1 MTHFKLNSPDVSAEH
16 FDNEV
21 LTVNIV
27 SGRYYSIKNTAA
39 IFLRL
44 VLDGNSKENAVA
56 KIAELFAV
64 NKDTINDDFNSLVSE
79 LIVEKIIV
87 ESTKPSEILSND
99 WLAQA
104 TIDMYVQPMVEIHT
118 DMEELAL
125 LS

>member
-1 MTHFKLNSPDVSAEH
+1 MTHFKLNAPDVSAEH

-56 KIAELFAV
+56 KIAELFTV
-64 NKDTINDDFNSLVSE
+64 NPNDIKDDFNSFVSE

-87 ESTKPSEILSND
+87 ESTTPEKIVSTD
-99 WLAQA
+99 WIAQA
-104 TIDMYVQPMVEIHT
+104 NIEMYVQPMVEIHT

>member
-16 FDNEV
+16 FDNEI

-44 VLDGNSKENAVA
+44 VLDGNSKENSIA
-56 KIAELFAV
+56 KIAELFSV
-64 NKDTINDDFNSLVSE
+64 SSNEINDDFNALVAE
-79 LIVEKIIV
+79 LLIENIITESARPEKIV
-87 ESTKPSEILSND
+87 SSD
-99 WLAQA
+99 WIAKTDTEL
-104 TIDMYVQPMVEIHT
+104 YVQPLVEIHT

>member
-64 NKDTINDDFNSLVSE
+64 NADTINDDFNSLVSE

>member
-64 NKDTINDDFNSLVSE
+64 NTDSINHDFNTLVSE

-87 ESTKPSEILSND
+87 ESTKPEEILSND

-104 TIDMYVQPMVEIHT
+104 NIEMYVQPMVETHT

>member
-44 VLDGNSKENAVA
+44 VLDGNSKEDAIA
-56 KIAELFAV
+56 KVAELFSV
-64 NKDTINDDFNSLVSE
+64 NSDAINDDFNVLVAE
-79 LIVEKIIV
+79 LLVENIIV
-87 ESTKPSEILSND
+87 ESFKSEKISSND
-99 WLAQA
+99 WVANA
-104 TIDMYVQPMVEIHT
+104 NIEVYVQPTVEIHT

>member
-1 MTHFKLNSPDVSAEH
+1 MTHFKLNAPDVSAEH

-56 KIAELFAV
+56 KIAELFTV
-64 NKDTINDDFNSLVSE
+64 NPNDIKDDFNSFVSE

-87 ESTKPSEILSND
+87 ESTTPEKIESTD
-99 WLAQA
+99 WIAQA
-104 TIDMYVQPMVEIHT
+104 NIEMYVQPMVEIHT